1 MWCAISL
8 IYLQIVEFANTGGD
22 FASFLLYVLIINLL
36 LYTGFYIL
44 MKLRHGERITRQP
57 IVYILIAM
65 ITWAGAGYFF
75 INKSTSWVLSPAAS
89 RHLNSEC
96 TLFNFYDNHDIWH
109 FLSATSLFLSFMILL
124 TLDDDLTEKPRELI
138 PVF

>member
-1 MWCAISL
+1 M
-8 IYLQIVEFANTGGD
+8 EFANTGGD
-22 FASFLLYVLIINLL
+22 FASFLLFVLIINLL
-36 LYTGFYIL
+36 LYTSFYIL

-57 IVYILIAM
+57 AVYILIST
-65 ITWAGAGYFF
+65 ITWAGAMYFF

-89 RHLNSEC
+89 RHLNTEC
-96 TLFNFYDNHDIWH
+96 RLFNFYDNHDIWH

>member
-1 MWCAISL
+1 MSPSTIIALLS
-8 IYLQIVEFANTGGD
+8 
-22 FASFLLYVLIINLL
+22 ASPSALLGVLISNLL
-36 LYTGFYIL
+36 LYTLFYLL
-44 MKLRHGERITRQP
+44 MKLRHGERILVQP
-57 IVYILIAM
+57 IFYIVVSLV
-65 ITWAGAGYFF
+65 TWSGALYFF
-75 INKSTSWVLSPAAS
+75 VTKSTSWVLSPAAS